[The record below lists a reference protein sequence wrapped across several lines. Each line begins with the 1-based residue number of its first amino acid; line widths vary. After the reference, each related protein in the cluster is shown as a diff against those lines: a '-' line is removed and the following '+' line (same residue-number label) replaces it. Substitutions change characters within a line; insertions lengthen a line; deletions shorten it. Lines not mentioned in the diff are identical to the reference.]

1 MIPFHTLNSP
11 YFFQTPNIS
20 ILSSLESVYIH
31 FLECIFQLSAHL
43 INKLFIQL
51 QPTRKLSYL
60 MEAQACN
67 SQRQPMVKLTT
78 TLVVAA
84 ATTTTSVV
92 LAINIFRT
100 VTAVIMAKIHLIT
113 NNCNTTALAVA
124 RESYKTALHRTIPN
138 IQTPRIITINNCHNT
153 NNNNNP
159 ITTDHRPRITTN

>member
-1 MIPFHTLNSP
+1 
-11 YFFQTPNIS
+11 
-20 ILSSLESVYIH
+20 
-31 FLECIFQLSAHL
+31 
-43 INKLFIQL
+43 
-51 QPTRKLSYL
+51 

-84 ATTTTSVV
+84 ATTTTTVV
-92 LAINIFRT
+92 VAINIFRT

-113 NNCNTTALAVA
+113 NNCNTTDLAVA

-138 IQTPRIITINNCHNT
+138 IQTPRIITINNCHST

-159 ITTDHRPRITTN
+159 ITTDHRPRITTNWHRPSTVTTVATAPRRAAAIRRDPMVPIWWINSWSCHLCHPVFPTIRWMVSRIW